1 MNKISTVL
9 KEKNLILAFAG
20 FALWMVGLTVVGAVR
35 TYSPVPF
42 WDMWSGTLGFFMR
55 LDGGNGEWWMQHN
68 EHRILLARLLFWADF
83 KFFDGANW
91 FLTAFNYVL
100 IGGSAWVFY
109 RILRAA
115 AATDKPAT
123 EEILLGL
130 FLTAWL
136 FLWTQKENMT
146 WGFQS
151 QFILAQL
158 LPLCGLYWLYK
169 SLAGIHS
176 KRHFLIACGFGVA
189 SAGTMAN
196 GVLAL
201 PLMSFYALATRQNRL
216 RTGILFGLSAVML
229 FLYFHDYHSPVAHGT
244 LSQALRENPSGVLQ
258 YLLRYLGGPFYF
270 LFGKEELGRLM
281 MYGAALFLIGSSVG
295 FAIKSLRRPQENT
308 LALALLFFILYIGGT
323 ALGTAGGRL
332 IFGLDQ
338 AFSSR
343 YTTPTLMAWA
353 ALLILYSPSVLAALR
368 TKSAIVL
375 LTVAGLALLMAIF
388 QTEAMQPEYATLF
401 QRKMAVLA
409 LELQA
414 RDGKQIKTIF
424 PDPQRALVI
433 AKEASVR
440 NLSIF
445 GDYPFRDMR
454 EQWGLTVPQQTLPAC
469 QGHLDAVEEIDGE
482 GRLIHVYGW
491 MFNVAGKNYPDVIRF
506 LGSQGKVVGYGLTGQ
521 PRPDLAKAIDKKAF
535 RAGFQG
541 YLLANQRGK
550 MLTLLGENPACQ
562 LQVKV
567 PAPIISLTSA
577 AGKITASLFFTEQS
591 VKNATLDGSTVLPGN
606 QWTGSD
612 YYRSMIDGLQVY
624 GSHIDSDANI
634 GSISLRVKRGDRL
647 FYRSGPKGGR
657 QVLEISGSAIPPI
670 KLPVAKAWALLD
682 LNNALL
688 PEGTFTVKFSDNGAG
703 WGEWSAIA
711 VRQSSH

>member
-9 KEKNLILAFAG
+9 KENILMSTFAG
-20 FALWMVGLTVVGAVR
+20 FALWMVGLAVVGAVR

-42 WDMWSGTLGFFMR
+42 WDMLDGTLGFFMR
-55 LDGGNGEWWMQHN
+55 LDGGNSEWWMQHN

-91 FLTAFNYVL
+91 FLIAFNYFL
-100 IGGSAWVFY
+100 LGGSALVFY

-115 AATDKPAT
+115 AATEKPAT

-158 LPLCGLYWLYK
+158 LPLCGLYWLHK

-201 PLMSFYALATRQNRL
+201 PLMTFYALVTRQNRL
-216 RTGILFGLSAVML
+216 RTGILFSLSAAML
-229 FLYFHDYHSPVAHGT
+229 FLYFHDYRAPAVHGI
-244 LSQALRENPSGVLQ
+244 LSQALRENPAGVLQ

-270 LFGKEELGRLM
+270 LFGKEEFGKLM
-281 MYGAALFLIGSSVG
+281 MNGASLFLIGSSVG
-295 FAIKSLRRPQENT
+295 FTVKALRRPQENT

-338 AFSSR
+338 AFASR

-368 TKSAIVL
+368 TKSAMVL
-375 LTVAGLALLMAIF
+375 LPLAGLALPMAVF
-388 QTEAMQPEYATLF
+388 QLGAMQPDYAKVF
-401 QRKMAVLA
+401 QQKMAALA
-409 LELQA
+409 LDLQVK
-414 RDGKQIKTIF
+414 DEKQIKTIF
-424 PDPQRALVI
+424 PDPRRALVI
-433 AKEASVR
+433 AKEASAR

-445 GDYPFRDMR
+445 GDYPFRDIR
-454 EQWGLTVPQQTLPAC
+454 EQLGLTVQQQPLPVC
-469 QGHLDAVEEIDGE
+469 QGHLDAAEEIDGE

-521 PRPDLAKAIDKKAF
+521 PRPDLRAIDKKAF

-550 MLTLLGENPACQ
+550 LLTLLGENPACQ
-562 LQVKV
+562 LQVQV
-567 PAPIISLTSA
+567 PAPMISLISD
-577 AGKITASLFFTEQS
+577 AGKITASLFFTEQL
-591 VKNATLDGSTVLPGN
+591 VKNVTLDGSSVLPGN

-612 YYRSMIDGLQVY
+612 YYRSMIDGLRVY
-624 GSHIDSDANI
+624 GSHIDSDANV

-657 QVLEISGSAIPPI
+657 QLLEITGSTIPPV

-682 LNNALL
+682 LNNTLL
-688 PEGTFTVKFSDNGAG
+688 PGGTFTVKFSDNGAG

-711 VRQSSH
+711 VRKSSH